1 MSFRLSVL
9 RVFALDWQA
18 AVDFYADTLQL
29 PVRFSNSDAGWAE
42 FDVGE
47 TSLAVERIQPE
58 DAAEEALT
66 GRFLGASLE
75 VTDLGE
81 TYGTLLDR
89 GVTFIAPPQRQ
100 PWGGSL
106 AHFKDPE
113 GNVLTLLE
121 RP

>member
-18 AVDFYADTLQL
+18 AVDFYADQLQL

-42 FDVGE
+42 FNVGE
-47 TSLAVERIQPE
+47 TSLTVERMQPE
-58 DAAEEALT
+58 DAVEEPLT

-75 VTDLGE
+75 VTD
-81 TYGTLLDR
+81 R

-100 PWGGSL
+100 PSGGSL
-106 AHFKDPE
+106 AHFRDPE